1 MRIKI
6 INTDN
11 NVNNDENNR
20 YIEYNSYY
28 GKQYCYNNYFHKSSQ
43 NNNKKKNFK
52 AENFKEN

>member
-1 MRIKI
+1 MMLIAIMLTIILKMRIKI

-28 GKQYCYNNYFHKSSQ
+28 GKQYCYNNDFHKSS
-43 NNNKKKNFK
+43 
-52 AENFKEN
+52 